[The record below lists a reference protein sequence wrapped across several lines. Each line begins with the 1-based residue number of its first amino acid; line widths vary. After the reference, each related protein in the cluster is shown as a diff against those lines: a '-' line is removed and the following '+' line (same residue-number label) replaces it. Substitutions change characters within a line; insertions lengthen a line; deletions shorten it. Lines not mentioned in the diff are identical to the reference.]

1 MPLKEGDPDV
11 SLDLQG
17 VFASVYDRAGYRYSF
32 DYELPIVPPLPETA
46 TTWVKQTLEARLSAA
61 T

>member
-17 VFASVYDRAGYRYSF
+17 VFASVDDRAGYRYSL
-32 DYELPIVPPLPETA
+32 DYELPVVPPMPETA
-46 TTWVKQTLEARLSAA
+46 ATWVKQTLEAWLCVA